1 MAATN
6 NTSDPLTEL
15 LVDARHVDRQ
25 AITEALRGRISID
38 SQSGRPVLLA
48 GYNRLDAKRKILVVL
63 LSRKAAHL
71 LTVVDKETL
80 TNNEVVRESG
90 LPPGTVASGLKNLRE
105 RRLVGQDEDRSYLV
119 PNAQLGNVITFINSQ
134 NQGEES
140 A

>member
-6 NTSDPLTEL
+6 NNSDPLAEL

-25 AITEALRGRISID
+25 AITEALRGRVSID

-48 GYNRLDAKRKILVVL
+48 GYNHLDAKRKILVVL

-71 LTVVDKETL
+71 LNVVDNEAL
-80 TNNEVVRESG
+80 TNNEVVHESG

-105 RRLVGQDEDRSYLV
+105 RRLVGQEEDRSYLV
-119 PNAQLGNVITFINSQ
+119 PNAHLGNVITFINLH
-134 NQGEES
+134 NQGGES